1 MKGSFFVPDKGGRK
15 HSIPFRRQKMQIDEL
30 VPPPS
35 TSGYPVSQPDD
46 PYVADLLRLADGRC
60 VFHGDSP
67 SASLADVC
75 VVHLSLRCFDIFPAG
90 FMSYR
95 KI

>member
-1 MKGSFFVPDKGGRK
+1 
-15 HSIPFRRQKMQIDEL
+15 MQIDEL

-46 PYVADLLRLADGRC
+46 PYVADLLQLADGRC
-60 VFHGDSP
+60 VFHGDSR
-67 SASLADVC
+67 SASLAGLSVSVQIVDVC